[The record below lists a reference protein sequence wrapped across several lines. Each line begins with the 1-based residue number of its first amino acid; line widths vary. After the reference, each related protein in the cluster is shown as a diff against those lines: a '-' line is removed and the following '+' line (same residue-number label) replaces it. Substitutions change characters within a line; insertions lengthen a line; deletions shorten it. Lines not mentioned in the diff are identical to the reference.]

1 MKKEEILYV
10 VVPCYN
16 EEEVLTET
24 TKRLKEKLE
33 KLIKDKKISNKSR
46 VMYIN
51 DGSKDDTWNLIE
63 EISNK
68 ENLFT
73 GISLSRNRGH
83 QNALLAGLMTAKN
96 YADIVISMDAD
107 LQDDINAI
115 DEMIEK
121 YNNGAQ
127 IVYGVRSSRKKD
139 TAFKRMTA
147 EGFYKFMKL
156 MGVEVVFNHADYRLT
171 SKRVLEELENYG
183 EINLFLRGMFPL
195 IGFKT
200 DIVYYERNERF
211 AGSSKYPLKKM
222 LSFAWEGI
230 TSFSV
235 KPIKMIL
242 NIGIIMFALSIIMII
257 YSIVSKCLGNAVDGW
272 TFITCSIWLVAG
284 IQMLSLGIVGEYIGK
299 IYSETKRRPRFIISR
314 NLNEEQKYGKN
325 KKD

>member
-33 KLIKDKKISNKSR
+33 NLIKDKKISNKSR

-115 DEMIEK
+115 DEMLEK

-183 EINLFLRGMFPL
+183 EINLFLRGIFPL

>member
-33 KLIKDKKISNKSR
+33 NLIKDKKISNKSR

-51 DGSKDDTWNLIE
+51 DGSKDNTWNLIE

-139 TAFKRMTA
+139 TAFKRITA

-242 NIGIIMFALSIIMII
+242 NIGIIMFVLSIIMII
-257 YSIVSKCLGNAVDGW
+257 YSIISKCLGNAVDGW

-299 IYSETKRRPRFIISR
+299 IYSETKRRPRFIVSR

>member
-183 EINLFLRGMFPL
+183 EINLFLRGIFPL